1 MEIIQGPALLCYNN
15 NIFKE
20 KDFKSLMSLGDSVK
34 REDVTKIGKYGIG
47 FNR

>member
-15 NIFKE
+15 NIFHQ
-20 KDFKSLMSLGDSVK
+20 KDFHSLLSLGNSAK
-34 REDVTKIGKYGIG
+34 REDILKIGKYGIG